1 MRRTNRARGNHTG
14 SGCGARPAARGR
26 PTRRSWRWRIRGWGA
41 PGGGTPSGRSRSIP
55 SRGAWRPER
64 GIDARAWGAPC
75 SMRPRGWR
83 ARWPWRGGQVMRN
96 RGRRSSSVR
105 PRRGC
110 CVGCRAPSG
119 RGGRPL
125 TDIDGRGR
133 ALRSG
138 DGRGCGGL
146 AVSGGGDGHAGDGG
160 RRRTD
165 RRCSAAGG
173 AVRSRTAGAAA
184 RRAAAPE
191 RERRGTA
198 GDQPAPAGTQHLR
211 RVLAHGRCRVCVG
224 CTRSPRP
231 QEATAS
237 LCISMTRPNAGNRP
251 KYPTF
256 NTRGL
261 GSA

>member
-1 MRRTNRARGNHTG
+1 M
-14 SGCGARPAARGR
+14 RGR
-26 PTRRSWRWRIRGWGA
+26 GGHLAACAHADGGPAGRGAG
-41 PGGGTPSGRSRSIP
+41 GRSCGTV
-55 SRGAWRPER
+55 GAAHRAS
-64 GIDARAWGAPC
+64 ARAG
-75 SMRPRGWR
+75 
-83 ARWPWRGGQVMRN
+83 
-96 RGRRSSSVR
+96 
-105 PRRGC
+105 GC

-256 NTRGL
+256 STRGL